1 MPIIVSGGDN
11 TPLVTAKRKK
21 KREEVAP
28 VFAAAD
34 VSNLTAAH
42 FSLTGRYPSPEKAM
56 TLLQLGSD
64 KPRTVE
70 DWKTLLDPESLIPEV
85 TGVPTVEKAQYEVGR
100 RSVAPFEPSATDKQ
114 DEMAGPTGV
123 RSFWSPIRNAFG
135 LDDEDDIDPVA
146 EIGDKVRTSG
156 MTGKPLEWTPTPTR
170 EAPKVKATISDLTDA
185 VREYRDKDMTPA
197 ERGAHDA
204 VVGNV
209 RSVAADLAG
218 RLRSVDLQ
226 VNYDLENPDPRG
238 VLDAYRQYIY
248 LSQTAPLI
256 LGSDSQ
262 RKDAVEVISA
272 AYGLPPGEDPG
283 RIIGTLDDA
292 RATLKNSGV
301 LDPAVLDVCYR
312 SHLAGRPF
320 GQSDVKAHWDYVYLY
335 GRDKLTPEGEKT
347 AKEHEENLSTWMQ
360 QAWDAINVGG
370 VLEKGVG
377 AVEHGI
383 NTVLD
388 ATTDSVVW
396 VANHTTYAGD
406 EEGQRQLAH
415 TAATLK
421 SVTHWLSK
429 TVAQAN
435 VVELARPAF
444 VALTM
449 AEMALGVSAVKDG
462 GLVLLYGEG
471 EEVGFDPDVLF
482 RAEAWQAAWDAN
494 EGKLPVNFLAER
506 GADAAGVSLEE
517 HPYLAELVQ
526 MADFALAIFG
536 GAKCDNVVI
545 PRVVEGAKVAW
556 SAARAADEALV
567 AATAPER
574 MAKLRARLSD
584 QTGHMLDAPERMFGV
599 EEYIGEGQQAGL
611 EIGIDTTATKT
622 APVAEA
628 RPKAPEEMPGQ
639 VGMEV
644 PEAAPTFKPGDRV
657 TDVLE
662 QEFDTPQRVSG
673 EVVEVMDD
681 GATLRVKLDKP
692 VRKEGEVVDELLLHP
707 NRVQKVA
714 KSESGVT
721 VAETAVG
728 QVDASVAPDVAAINK
743 AGYKTFGS
751 HGAKADHPSRH
762 PAKKVKPYVE
772 FDLAANKGKVRAI
785 GTAAKKVGLAV
796 ERSDDGKHIIV
807 SADDVDQLHD
817 FTEALTGKTVEGA
830 GAGGPGST
838 APAPATE
845 PPPRP
850 KVHRFFYNHAEVIA
864 YVLDNP
870 SLIARIYRIPDVP
883 EFKPF
888 VQRLADAKTPEA
900 ALDIMGEMKLRGLVP
915 DAMDFY
921 ASGLW
926 DLARSERYVGHIETG
941 IGRVF
946 SSPAFING
954 RRMPTWRS
962 ERHIQDLGLASK
974 MGRRGKMTK
983 ADRAWLMKRADEA
996 YFSDDPYHVYE
1007 KVAQRIVENMKEE
1020 GIWEDF
1026 LTFRNKI
1033 LKSRARGAASA
1044 YERAYT
1050 HNFKTRNPE
1059 RISAL
1064 MAERDE
1070 LVALLDETVDK
1081 AARHELHQRIEA
1093 ANKFLNETEEAARII
1108 TGKRA
1113 DGDTHTVDW
1122 AQKKMEDLSY
1132 PTPFLDTELA
1142 AGYSLP
1148 FDPRIMAW
1156 FHSGTSIKWLSRWDA
1171 FAGDRI
1177 MGIWKKI
1184 VMSSPLFAVR
1194 VYGKDEGLRLISE
1207 GIVPG
1212 SKTWRDALARRD
1224 ELFGGQRSRIG
1235 RSTTAVR
1242 NVGKKLRGAEE
1253 EGAWIK
1259 LSKAEGDEYDELRA
1273 LAEPD
1278 KAQQARLDELAS
1290 KAEGTLSE
1298 WERQLVEGAGG
1309 MDMAMQALSNHFQL
1323 LRPGEPGYANWLHH
1337 NIAKMNAEPIAQLFL
1352 KTRLS
1357 ERDDIVA
1364 WLEHIISADDK
1375 SGAFIRTKM
1384 AQKDIIT
1391 PEELPAQNMRRLL
1404 DSDDPIGIAGA
1415 AGNVSRFVESWSEIL
1430 QCLASDRRLRRAVQS
1445 PGSLPFKTLEQMVSD
1460 NPGKFWDVPAHMDAI
1475 FKGGFGSAV
1484 NPARQPLQWF
1494 YENVSMR
1501 IMEGLGQP
1509 LREIMFSHKYDEEI
1523 RALAKL
1529 DISEG
1534 QVRKIAFERALDYA
1548 DSRTFTRNPTIIE
1561 DAMRNVLPF
1570 VNSYR
1575 QFWVYWGKMLARH
1588 PFAMRAAYDQNPWR
1602 DDFGVRFGDR
1612 VFYGL
1617 PTGAFW
1623 MEPEGGLSGV
1633 TKANIMN
1640 FNPWMAMPFV
1650 SLAGAS
1656 GLKLEGLPLFSEDYA
1671 FSPLGA
1677 EKALVT
1683 GLNQADNKFAQ
1694 LFVGD
1699 MSSYKSAHSYLVKHY
1714 AERKGEAVPEGG
1726 ELKVD
1731 WPWHIDLINFLTRN
1745 HSEYPEYLFQAI
1757 SRHALGTLSENP
1769 KRVAE
1774 IRGGMQFLGNPSA
1787 LASYRAKH
1795 PDFDT
1800 LQSFYEAEGK
1810 EKVAIAVDHPWVLD
1824 FAPSSSRYEDG
1835 VYTFSNADY
1844 YAARAGGEITTL
1856 STREQL
1862 QAIASSRLRYLGGH
1876 KKGSVVEYPSY
1887 LSYQDAAA
1895 ITEQKVKDSTVWAEA
1910 IARQVSAGSEGY
1922 YEQLMS
1928 IWKKDQ
1934 PDGDQRKALPGIF
1947 HLYAMKEAKAQG
1959 VEWPEYERT
1968 LSPTL
1973 IEQDFAA
1980 AYPDNYL
1987 YSERGYDS
1995 DLERIEHLIKMDI
2008 GLLGQRSFYM
2018 KNSKWAGQLESRAV
2032 DSKVETLKGLADTS
2046 SDAFYNLGSERLRS
2060 QGIDCGPA
2068 IDLAIAKVQRDYW
2081 NKLVVIG
2088 KEHGTSS
2095 RAYRDAKLK
2104 HDAYKDRVLSK
2115 VKGGEALVGGL
2126 ADRILHIPYFTEPNY
2141 ASVGRGPNAEKQ
2153 QHQWNE
2159 YKREVTRLNP
2169 DMEKVKKLHNH
2180 FTPYDEDRYQ
2190 EFMRVNHMLYTAAMA
2205 RHLRAEMKRSYS
2217 DYYGGPGNS
2226 VYSTEGK
2233 KMVAQLSAFI
2243 RDLIRDDKRRWGA
2256 SAFAKDITT
2265 YYSSPHSFAWTALEW
2280 YSH

>member
-1 MPIIVSGGDN
+1 MD
-11 TPLVTAKRKK
+11 
-21 KREEVAP
+21 
-28 VFAAAD
+28 AD
-34 VSNLTAAH
+34 
-42 FSLTGRYPSPEKAM
+42 
-56 TLLQLGSD
+56 QLFDFIEGYS
-64 KPRTVE
+64 
-70 DWKTLLDPESLIPEV
+70 
-85 TGVPTVEKAQYEVGR
+85 
-100 RSVAPFEPSATDKQ
+100 
-114 DEMAGPTGV
+114 
-123 RSFWSPIRNAFG
+123 
-135 LDDEDDIDPVA
+135 
-146 EIGDKVRTSG
+146 
-156 MTGKPLEWTPTPTR
+156 PTR
-170 EAPKVKATISDLTDA
+170 GGKALT
-185 VREYRDKDMTPA
+185 KT
-197 ERGAHDA
+197 ERGELQELHD
-204 VVGNV
+204 
-209 RSVAADLAG
+209 
-218 RLRSVDLQ
+218 
-226 VNYDLENPDPRG
+226 E
-238 VLDAYRQYIY
+238 
-248 LSQTAPLI
+248 LSRI
-256 LGSDSQ
+256 L
-262 RKDAVEVISA
+262 
-272 AYGLPPGEDPG
+272 
-283 RIIGTLDDA
+283 
-292 RATLKNSGV
+292 SG
-301 LDPAVLDVCYR
+301 D
-312 SHLAGRPF
+312 
-320 GQSDVKAHWDYVYLY
+320 
-335 GRDKLTPEGEKT
+335 T
-347 AKEHEENLSTWMQ
+347 ENL
-360 QAWDAINVGG
+360 
-370 VLEKGVG
+370 
-377 AVEHGI
+377 
-383 NTVLD
+383 
-388 ATTDSVVW
+388 
-396 VANHTTYAGD
+396 
-406 EEGQRQLAH
+406 
-415 TAATLK
+415 
-421 SVTHWLSK
+421 
-429 TVAQAN
+429 
-435 VVELARPAF
+435 
-444 VALTM
+444 
-449 AEMALGVSAVKDG
+449 
-462 GLVLLYGEG
+462 
-471 EEVGFDPDVLF
+471 
-482 RAEAWQAAWDAN
+482 
-494 EGKLPVNFLAER
+494 
-506 GADAAGVSLEE
+506 
-517 HPYLAELVQ
+517 
-526 MADFALAIFG
+526 
-536 GAKCDNVVI
+536 
-545 PRVVEGAKVAW
+545 
-556 SAARAADEALV
+556 
-567 AATAPER
+567 
-574 MAKLRARLSD
+574 
-584 QTGHMLDAPERMFGV
+584 LDAPERMFGV

-728 QVDASVAPDVAAINK
+728 EVDASIAPDVEVLNK

-838 APAPATE
+838 APAPSTE

-883 EFKPF
+883 ELKPF

-900 ALDIMGEMKLRGLVP
+900 ALDIMGEMKLRDLVP

-1731 WPWHIDLINFLTRN
+1731 WPWHIDLINLITFN

-1928 IWKKDQ
+1928 IWKKGQ

-1995 DLERIEHLIKMDI
+1995 DLERIEHLIEMDI

-2226 VYSTEGK
+2226 AYSTEGK